1 MNRFK
6 ISSLIMVFMM
16 SFTFVVQGRIKEIN
30 NERKFD
36 VRMEET
42 PFGVVLFYC
51 NDKADKDERLKVRHL
66 KRDMQY
72 VVQAEGLYQN
82 ARVSLLAVDV
92 SHDNLDAVASQF
104 KVSQYPTILLFKGG
118 EPVRNK
124 QGNILALI
132 GYPGMKEIRAFID
145 KNMRSEVMN
154 FMEDKYERSQ
164 RAQMDRTHLY
174 FSYGMTLPASVQY
187 GYPYYYSP
195 YPYYGYAAPVFGT
208 AAGME
213 LGF

>member
-1 MNRFK
+1 MNRIK
-6 ISSLIMVFMM
+6 ITGLIAILIMSSV
-16 SFTFVVQGRIKEIN
+16 SLVHARIKEIN
-30 NERKFD
+30 NARKFD

-51 NDKADKDERLKVRHL
+51 NDKVDKKTQLMIRHL

-92 SHDNLDAVASQF
+92 AHDNLDAVASQF
-104 KVSQYPTILLFKGG
+104 RVDNYPTILLFKGG
-118 EPVRNK
+118 VPVKNK
-124 QGNILALI
+124 EGKIVALR
-132 GYPGMKEIRAFID
+132 GFATRAAIRAFID
-145 KNMRSEVMN
+145 KNMRDDVMN

-164 RAQMDRTHLY
+164 RAQMDRTHIY

-187 GYPYYYSP
+187 AYPYYYSP
-195 YPYYGYAAPVFGT
+195 DPYYGYAAPGIGVQ
-208 AAGME
+208 